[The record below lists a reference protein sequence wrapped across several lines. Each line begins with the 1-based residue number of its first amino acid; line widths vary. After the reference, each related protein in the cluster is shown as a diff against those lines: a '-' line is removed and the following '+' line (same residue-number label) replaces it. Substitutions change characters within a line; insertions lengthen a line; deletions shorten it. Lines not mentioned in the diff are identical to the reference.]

1 MPILGEEEYANVVS
15 SCVRRQEDPAV
26 ILDLDAG
33 TGVWAVRRMLD
44 GGAVRMKDW
53 PAETGVALTRGS
65 SFPRDAA
72 REGAARFAAVG
83 RAEVKVAP
91 HYSLFQSGRLY
102 VGWAFSAEHM
112 LATNWEECT
121 ISELARAA
129 ERSRE

>member
-1 MPILGEEEYANVVS
+1 MPLLGELAYEGGVAQHVG
-15 SCVRRQEDPAV
+15 QLEDVEA
-26 ILDLDAG
+26 ILALDAG
-33 TGVWAVRRMLD
+33 TGLWAVRRMLD

-65 SFPRDAA
+65 SFPCDAA
-72 REGAARFAAVG
+72 REGAARFAAAG
-83 RAEVKVAP
+83 REEVKVAP
-91 HYSLFQSGRLY
+91 HFSLFQSGKLY